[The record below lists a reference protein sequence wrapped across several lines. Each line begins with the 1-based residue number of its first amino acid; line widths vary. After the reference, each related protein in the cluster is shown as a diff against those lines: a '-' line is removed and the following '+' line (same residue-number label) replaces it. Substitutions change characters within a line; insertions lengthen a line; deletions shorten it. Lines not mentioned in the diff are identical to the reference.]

1 MSELSARLQQLHDAG
16 TPGPWDNYN
25 PGDGTCRLYA
35 ITGPGED
42 DCERILNVVDGLG
55 SGAYL
60 RGTDGALI
68 VALRNN
74 APEIIAA
81 LEAVERVR
89 ELHVPVDECPEWGH
103 VATPHNCPNLLT
115 ICESDAEEWPCP
127 TIRAL
132 DGE

>member
-1 MSELSARLQQLHDAG
+1 MTELSARLRELDALTRPAPWSWTVGGIEALDHD
-16 TPGPWDNYN
+16 
-25 PGDGTCRLYA
+25 GDLVE
-35 ITGPGED
+35 IF
-42 DCERILNVVDGLG
+42 ERESRHVTTRNENE
-55 SGAYL
+55 
-60 RGTDGALI
+60 LI

>member
-1 MSELSARLQQLHDAG
+1 MMTELSARLRELDTLTRPAPWSWTVGGIEALDHD
-16 TPGPWDNYN
+16 
-25 PGDGTCRLYA
+25 GDLVE
-35 ITGPGED
+35 IF
-42 DCERILNVVDGLG
+42 ERESRHVTTRNENE
-55 SGAYL
+55 
-60 RGTDGALI
+60 LI
-68 VALRNN
+68 VTLRNN

-132 DGE
+132 DGK